1 VLDSGWKGIYL
12 ELERFISGDSST
24 SERRAVM
31 KEDLKKHGAFSWYEL
46 MTTDVGK
53 AVAFYQKL
61 FGWSTEEM
69 AMEGMSYTV
78 VKIGGEGV
86 GGIMATPSEAK
97 GMPPTW
103 GVYVT
108 VDDVDATV
116 KMTGELGGKV
126 LLPPR
131 DIPGVGRFSVIQDPQ
146 GAVISVITY
155 REA

>member
-12 ELERFISGDSST
+12 ELETFISGDGT
-24 SERRAVM
+24 PSEGRAVM
-31 KEDLKKHGAFSWYEL
+31 KEDLKKHGSFSWCEL

-78 VKIGGEGV
+78 VKVDGEGI
-86 GGIMATPSEAK
+86 GGIMATPPEAK
-97 GMPPTW
+97 GMPPAW

-108 VDDVDATV
+108 VRDVDATAR
-116 KMTGELGGKV
+116 MTGELGGKV

-155 REA
+155 SEA